1 VGVVARR
8 AKDYQ
13 VTSKT
18 ARSKLIPR
26 EKPYY
31 RQLAPRVTL
40 GYIRRVSGPGSWV
53 RRESIGP
60 GKFVRRTLGTA
71 DVDQR
76 AVFSPP
82 GAFNGCYGVTFGLGR
97 LRRSVRR

>member
-1 VGVVARR
+1 MARR

-40 GYIRRVSGPGSWV
+40 GYIRRVSGPGSSV
-53 RRESIGP
+53 RRENIGP
-60 GKFVRRTLGTA
+60 GKFVRRTTGTA

-76 AVFSPP
+76 A
-82 GAFNGCYGVTFGLGR
+82 GVHASRRLQR
-97 LRRSVRR
+97 VLRRDLRSR